1 MLPAATPNEISQLV
15 YGLALDWRIGSGF
28 QKKGILRD
36 LRRAWG
42 LEGVKAGLCKK

>member
-28 QKKGILRD
+28 QKKMVFYVTCGAPE
-36 LRRAWG
+36 AWR
-42 LEGVKAGLCKK
+42 V